1 MIYYITYY
9 KGCREIVLKMPNK
22 CARCCYYFPS
32 CLWSVLQ
39 SCPTLCN
46 AMDCS
51 PPGSAVHGIFQARIL
66 EQVAISSS
74 RGSSQPRDQTHICY
88 ISCIAGRFFRA
99 NPLEK
104 PNHPNSDSK
113 SPSCLAYEKSCHL
126 PLCNPQAHEEVQVLM
141 QHQGLTLSSS
151 FTYLTNIY

>member
-66 EQVAISSS
+66 KWILLKGIFS
-74 RGSSQPRDQTHICY
+74 T
-88 ISCIAGRFFRA
+88 
-99 NPLEK
+99 
-104 PNHPNSDSK
+104 
-113 SPSCLAYEKSCHL
+113 
-126 PLCNPQAHEEVQVLM
+126 
-141 QHQGLTLSSS
+141 QGLNLHLLDWQVDS
-151 FTYLTNIY
+151 